1 MWQFFGNCRR
11 SRVHWEAGPLI
22 LVLKTPPNVLAIRR
36 EFEIRFGR
44 FLDAGGPTFS
54 HYRISL
60 WEILKFY
67 LKTAMLALR

>member
-1 MWQFFGNCRR
+1 
-11 SRVHWEAGPLI
+11 LI

-44 FLDAGGPTFS
+44 FLDAGGPTFP